1 MMRIELAAR
10 PPFSLAPVVLS
21 HGWIRL
27 LPFNEEQ
34 DHGLSYIDQLSSG
47 KVLELKVDEIPGGVA
62 VTTHDDLTPAERGE
76 IAGKV
81 GWMLG
86 LEQDFS
92 AFYDLAAQ
100 EPKLAHVVAKAS
112 GRLLRSPSLFE
123 DVIKTILTTNTLW
136 AATRRMCANLI
147 NQFGAPLPDDPL
159 RRAFPSPSRLAAT
172 DEATL
177 RAETRLG
184 YRAPYV
190 LELAQQVDSSKL
202 ALEALKES
210 DLPTPE
216 LRKRLLSLKGVGPY
230 AAANL
235 LMLLGRYDDI
245 PIDSWA
251 FKMVSYEWYNGQPV
265 GPAEVKAHF
274 DRFGEWK
281 GLAYWMWD
289 WNYTG

>member
-1 MMRIELAAR
+1 MHIELAAR
-10 PPFSLAPVVLS
+10 LPFSLAPVVRS
-21 HGWIRL
+21 HGWIDL
-27 LPFNEEQ
+27 LPFNEEPGQ
-34 DHGLSYIDQLSSG
+34 GLSYIDQLSSG
-47 KVLELKVDEIPGGVA
+47 KVVELKVSEIPGGVT
-62 VTTHDDLTPAERGE
+62 VTTPNNLTPAERDE

-81 GWMLG
+81 RWMLG

-92 AFYDLAAQ
+92 AFYALATQ
-100 EPKLAHVVAKAS
+100 EPKLAHVVPKAS
-112 GRLLRSPSLFE
+112 GRLLRSPTLFE
-123 DVIKTILTTNTLW
+123 DVVKTILTTNTLW

-147 NQFGAPLPDDPL
+147 NQFGAPLPEDL
-159 RRAFPSPSRLAAT
+159 QRKAFPTPVSLAAS

-177 RAETRLG
+177 RAQTRLG

-190 LELAQQVDSSKL
+190 LSLGQQVASGQLD
-202 ALEALKES
+202 LEALKET

-216 LRKRLLSLKGVGPY
+216 LRKRLLNLKGVGPY

-251 FKMVSYEWYNGQPV
+251 FKMVSHEWYDGRPV

-274 DRFGEWK
+274 DPWGEWK

-289 WNYTG
+289 WKYQG

>member
-1 MMRIELAAR
+1 MQIHLTAR
-10 PPFSLAPVVLS
+10 PPFSLQPVVLS

-27 LPFNEEQ
+27 LPFNEEP
-34 DHGLSYIDQLSSG
+34 DHDGLSYIDRLSSG
-47 KVLELKVDEIPGGVA
+47 KVVELKVREGTGGVA
-62 VTTHDDLTPAERGE
+62 VTASRDLNAVEQAE
-76 IAGKV
+76 IAQKV
-81 GWMLG
+81 TWMLG
-86 LEQDFS
+86 LEQDFA
-92 AFYDLAAQ
+92 AFYALAVQ
-100 EPKLAHVVAKAS
+100 EPKLAHVVTKAS

-136 AATRRMCANLI
+136 AATKRMCANLV
-147 NQFGAPLPDDPL
+147 NQFGASLPEDPE
-159 RRAFPSPSRLAAT
+159 RKAFPTSHSLAAT

-190 LELAQQVDSSKL
+190 LSLAQQVASGQLD
-202 ALEALKES
+202 LEALKGS

-216 LRKRLLSLKGVGPY
+216 LRVQLLAIKGVGAY

-235 LMLLGRYDDI
+235 LMLLGRYDEI

-251 FKMVSYEWYNGQPV
+251 FKLVSHEWYGGEPV
-265 GPAEVKAHF
+265 GPAEVRAHF
-274 DRFGEWK
+274 ERWGEWK

-289 WNYTG
+289 WSYQG